1 MNGYICYYGD
11 HTCEVHADTL
21 INARDKAIDIFQK
34 ANPRRRINPFKVS
47 VMLATKDGE
56 IYIHTAT

>member
-21 INARDKAIDIFQK
+21 INARDKAIGIFQK
-34 ANPRRRINPFKVS
+34 ANPRRRIKSFEVS
-47 VMLATKDGE
+47 VMLVSKGDE
-56 IYIHTAT
+56 IYIHIAT

>member
-1 MNGYICYYGD
+1 MNEYICHYGNQ
-11 HTCEVHADTL
+11 TCEVRADTL

-34 ANPRRRINPFKVS
+34 ANPRRRIKPSKVS
-47 VMLATKDGE
+47 VMLALKGDE